1 MDELLIDARDGRDL
15 EVLTGGDPDGFPW
28 LFHGGTPSA
37 AVGSDLI
44 DRSARQAGLRL
55 ITYSRPGYG
64 TSTPRPWPRPRIA
77 DDLADSIVI
86 LDALGVDDFV
96 TLGWS
101 GGGPRALA
109 CAALLPRRCRAAA
122 SLAGVGPS
130 DVPDLDFTAGMGP
143 ENVAEFAAAAAGP
156 EAYGAFLAEPVAQL
170 AAITG
175 DEVAASLGE
184 LITPVDAAALTGEFA
199 DWLAASFR
207 HAAAQGAIGWREDG
221 LAIMAPWEFSLHDV
235 RVPVSIWQ
243 GSQDGMVPLSHGEW
257 LAANVPGAR
266 AHLSQTEGHISLW
279 SRIDEIL
286 ADLRE
291 LAGLPALGP
300 A

>member
-1 MDELLIDARDGRDL
+1 MDVLSIDARDGREL
-15 EVLTGGDPDGFPW
+15 EVLVGGDPDGFPW
-28 LFHGGTPSA
+28 LYHGGTPSA
-37 AVGSDLI
+37 AVASDVL
-44 DRSARQAGLRL
+44 DRSARAAGLRL

-64 TSTPRPWPRPRIA
+64 ISTPRPWPRPRVA
-77 DDLADSIVI
+77 DDLADSVVI

-122 SLAGVGPS
+122 SLAGVAPS
-130 DVPDLDFTAGMGP
+130 DAPDLDFTAGMGP
-143 ENVAEFAAAAAGP
+143 ENIEEFAAAAAGP

-170 AAITG
+170 ASVTPE
-175 DEVAASLGE
+175 EVAASLGE
-184 LITPVDAAALTGEFA
+184 LITPVDATALTGEFA
-199 DWLAASFR
+199 DWLAAVFR
-207 HAAAQGAIGWREDG
+207 HASAQGVIGWREDG
-221 LAIMAPWEFSLHDV
+221 LAIMGPWEFSLHDV

-243 GSQDGMVPLSHGEW
+243 GREDAMVPFSHGEW

-266 AHLSQTEGHISLW
+266 VHLSEDEGHISLW

-286 ADLRE
+286 ADLKD
-291 LAGLPALGP
+291 LAGLPATGP

>member
-1 MDELLIDARDGRDL
+1 MDALLIDARDGRDL
-15 EVLTGGDPDGFPW
+15 EVLVGGDPDGFPW
-28 LFHGGTPSA
+28 LYHGGTPSA
-37 AVGSDLI
+37 AVGSELL
-44 DRSARQAGLRL
+44 DRIAREAGLRL

-64 TSTPRPWPRPRIA
+64 ASTPRPWPRPRIA

-86 LDALGVDDFV
+86 LDALEVDDFV

-122 SLAGVGPS
+122 SLAGVAPA
-130 DVPDLDFTAGMGP
+130 DAPDLDFTAGMGP
-143 ENVAEFAAAAAGP
+143 ENVEEFAAASAGP
-156 EAYGAFLAEPVAQL
+156 EPYGAFLAEPVARL
-170 AAITG
+170 ATVTG
-175 DEVAASLGE
+175 EEVAASLGE

-199 DWLAASFR
+199 DWLASTMR
-207 HAAAQGAIGWREDG
+207 HAVAQGAIGWREDG
-221 LAIMAPWEFSLHDV
+221 LAIMGPWEFGLSDV

-243 GSQDGMVPLSHGEW
+243 GRQDAMVPFSHGEW

-266 AHLSQTEGHISLW
+266 AHLSENDGHLSLW
-279 SRIDEIL
+279 SRIHEIL
-286 ADLRE
+286 ADLKGS
-291 LAGLPALGP
+291 AGLPASGP